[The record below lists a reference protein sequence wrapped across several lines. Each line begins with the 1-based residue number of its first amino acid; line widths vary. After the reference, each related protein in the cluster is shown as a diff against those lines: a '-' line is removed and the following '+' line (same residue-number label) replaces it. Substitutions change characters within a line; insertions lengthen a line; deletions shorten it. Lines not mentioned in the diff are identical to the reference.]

1 MITLL
6 IVACIVVFIQLPCIM
21 FQLSTS
27 AIIRWNIGSQSKSGE
42 ASPYKQEY

>member
-6 IVACIVVFIQLPCIM
+6 IVACIVVFIQLPCM

-27 AIIRWNIGSQSKSGE
+27 AIIRWDIGSQSKSGE